1 MTLKQEC
8 EWTPCSLCKS
18 PKVETEKRVRK
29 ISQKD
34 KPERYEARGRLNAG
48 LRGKDPMNEKC
59 QALEA
64 KDGPS

>member
-1 MTLKQEC
+1 MNGLHVAC
-8 EWTPCSLCKS
+8 AS

-34 KPERYEARGRLNAG
+34 KPERYEAWGRLNAG
-48 LRGKDPMNEKC
+48 FRGKDPMNEKC

-64 KDGPS
+64 KDGPG